1 MTDDP
6 SLPTDDVPQ
15 APMDVAPEL
24 VSAVSGRIAHEPR
37 PEREATDDE

>member
-1 MTDDP
+1 MTDDTL
-6 SLPTDDVPQ
+6 SVDDVPQ